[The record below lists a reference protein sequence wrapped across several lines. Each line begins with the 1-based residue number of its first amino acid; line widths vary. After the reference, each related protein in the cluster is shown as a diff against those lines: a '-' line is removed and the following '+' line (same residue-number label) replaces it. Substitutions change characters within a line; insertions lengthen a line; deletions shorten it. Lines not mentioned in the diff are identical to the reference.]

1 MSSGA
6 TAAKQPE
13 IQDQVEKAEKKE
25 NSRPSGA
32 VQAGARRC
40 PPFPKVHGDKPGS
53 EADLKTEDD
62 AEGQFAPSQADR
74 KATGVHSATSTVITG
89 SEDVAEHRAPPG
101 KKTVKQWDINHDPA
115 DMNEGAMR

>member
-1 MSSGA
+1 MRPGYMCERNIFCRKLFLPFDVVPYNRRESIMSSGA

-40 PPFPKVHGDKPGS
+40 PLFPKVHGDKPGS

-74 KATGVHSATSTVITG
+74 KATGVQ
-89 SEDVAEHRAPPG
+89 AP
-101 KKTVKQWDINHDPA
+101 
-115 DMNEGAMR
+115 RRL